1 MKKVLGVLI
10 SALFVA
16 AVVWVIFRWQTAKN
30 LIVGTTA
37 A

>member
-1 MKKVLGVLI
+1 MKKILGIAL

-16 AVVWVIFRWQTAKN
+16 AVVWVIFRWSIAKN
-30 LIVGTTA
+30 LIVGSSA